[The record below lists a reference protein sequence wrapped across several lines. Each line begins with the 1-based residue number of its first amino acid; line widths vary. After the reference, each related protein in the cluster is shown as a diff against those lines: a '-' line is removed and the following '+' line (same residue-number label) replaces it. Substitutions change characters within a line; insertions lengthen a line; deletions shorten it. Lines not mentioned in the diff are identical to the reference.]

1 MFRIPLA
8 LIGLFVTSSLQA
20 SDKNLEEVGQK
31 LQSLYP
37 ATTFT
42 DIRPSPVNGVY
53 EVIMGRNVAYT
64 DETGRYFMFGHIF
77 DMSSQRDLTAELLET
92 LNKID
97 ISTLPI
103 DDSIK
108 IVHGSGERKL
118 YLFSDPD
125 CPYCKRLEKELQKL
139 KNVTIHTFLY
149 PIDELHPQAADKS
162 HLIWCAKDR
171 EEAWKALM
179 QQGTTPVANS
189 REDCQSPIERNVRLA
204 KRLGIEGTPTMIL
217 ENGTFA
223 QGFMQVSELET
234 LLEGAMQ

>member
-1 MFRIPLA
+1 MFKIALV
-8 LIGLFVTSSLQA
+8 LIGLLFTASLQA
-20 SDKNLEEVGQK
+20 SDKNLEKVNQK

-42 DIRPSPVNGVY
+42 EVRPSPVNGMY
-53 EVIMGRNVAYT
+53 EVIMGKNVAYT
-64 DETGRYFMFGHIF
+64 DEVGRYFMFGHIL

-162 HLIWCAKDR
+162 HLVWCARDR
-171 EEAWKALM
+171 EAAWQALM
-179 QQGTTPVANS
+179 QHGTTPVANS
-189 REDCQSPIERNVRLA
+189 QENCQSPIERNVRLA
-204 KRLGIEGTPTMIL
+204 KQLDIEGTPTMIL
-217 ENGTFA
+217 ENGAFA
-223 QGFMQVSELET
+223 QGYMEVSELET
-234 LLEGAMQ
+234 LLEGVKQ